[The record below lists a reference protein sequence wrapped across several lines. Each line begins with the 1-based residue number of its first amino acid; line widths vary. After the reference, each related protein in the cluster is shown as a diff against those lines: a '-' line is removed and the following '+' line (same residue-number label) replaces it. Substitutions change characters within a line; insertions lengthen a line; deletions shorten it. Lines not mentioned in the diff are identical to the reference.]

1 MVHILTPN
9 ADITD
14 RRGGEIHK
22 EEREVE
28 YAQGRKQAA
37 S

>member
-9 ADITD
+9 ADATD
-14 RRGGEIHK
+14 RRGGETCK

-28 YAQGRKQAA
+28 YAQERKPAA